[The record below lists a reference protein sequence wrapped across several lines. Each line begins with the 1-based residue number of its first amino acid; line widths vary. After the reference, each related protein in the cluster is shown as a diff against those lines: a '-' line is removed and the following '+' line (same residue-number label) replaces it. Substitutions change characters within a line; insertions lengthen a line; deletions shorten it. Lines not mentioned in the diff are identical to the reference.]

1 MGRLPSEERDHL
13 VEYEKTAHVTGVRR
27 NRFVEFDFTV
37 GAPELTVE
45 LVMPMQAFEEFC
57 ELNHVRTV
65 TVQADAKKDYEQLLW
80 REGRGRD
87 VQASKKGDFM

>member
-1 MGRLPSEERDHL
+1 MGDLPLDERDRL
-13 VEYEKTAHVTGVRR
+13 IGFEKTATIIGIRR
-27 NRFVEFDFTV
+27 NRFIEFEFTV

-45 LVMPMQAFEEFC
+45 LVMPLAAFREFC

-65 TVQADAKKDYEQLLW
+65 TTKADVKKDYEQLIW

-87 VQASKKGDFM
+87 TLLSR